1 MKKLYRIILLL
12 AAFLFLTTYTPSEIN
27 LFGSKKNNF
36 FKIENIRIINNKLV
50 NDAEI
55 NEKLKHIHG
64 KNILLIKKDD
74 FSKILEKIDFIKKV
88 EVKKKYPNEI
98 IIKIYETKP
107 IAILFSKNKKYI
119 LDDSSN
125 LIIFNKNI
133 NTDSLPNVFGDEAE
147 INFVSFFN
155 KLSENNFP
163 QKKIKNYYYYQIDR
177 WDIQLLNDKI
187 IKFPPNK
194 LQKAI
199 QQSVELLNREDFQNY
214 NVIDLRIHGKI
225 VAE

>member
-1 MKKLYRIILLL
+1 MQI
-12 AAFLFLTTYTPSEIN
+12 
-27 LFGSKKNNF
+27 
-36 FKIENIRIINNKLV
+36 KIENIRIINNKLV

-155 KLSENNFP
+155 KYVPCS
-163 QKKIKNYYYYQIDR
+163 
-177 WDIQLLNDKI
+177 
-187 IKFPPNK
+187 
-194 LQKAI
+194 
-199 QQSVELLNREDFQNY
+199 
-214 NVIDLRIHGKI
+214 
-225 VAE
+225 